1 MNELEQI
8 VQQMLDE
15 GQPEE
20 NINAV
25 IAEYQKSNPDS
36 NEGKTNAVVEETV
49 PAAAEKPVDMGL
61 QSESGSLES
70 QTPSTFVESELEKDF
85 KVGFTSYEEA
95 NNIKEDQVP
104 REDIYNIVRETLGD
118 DLDGIEQNIN
128 MAFNGDQYIQKDFLQ
143 KVLTLK
149 TPEIEEKKI
158 ELTKKYNLSEED
170 ELQKA
175 NEELYSFQNDL
186 IETAKATSNSY
197 KNWTNTYREAYN
209 NVVNE
214 IIQRKELKAE
224 EDLKEANEADVKIQI
239 DNFFSNLRPL
249 QAILPESMQ
258 RGFAKLGPMMGQAW
272 ESGFPVRGAL
282 NQFDEAV
289 TFANKANSIKNGG
302 YTTRKDGTIDVIN
315 IAGGINN
322 YKDINAAVADFNLKS
337 QEKLQKGAE
346 RFVASE
352 KYQKEIEKFGASPTV
367 LDGITGA
374 EFGEIVATQAG
385 QMGIAFFTV
394 GTGIYGQ
401 EAGQIL
407 MDVVSEKAKEKYPD
421 YEEKTPEERQKIILE
436 IASNGEIDF
445 SQIEKSGAAI
455 ATADFAAS
463 AFGLG
468 KAAARPIGSL
478 FRNLAQKNFKGA
490 LKAAKGDVRKVATA
504 TLFEIP
510 TEMSQSGIS
519 MVEVESQL
527 GRDKYLDGRKIFDI
541 EQLKEAGAQAFV
553 ASGPLI
559 GTGRVAN
566 RGIRHINRK
575 VGLFGAG
582 KMSLDVKEHE
592 DAIKILYENG
602 SISKTQRDNELTA
615 LYEAENLAEND
626 RLVKDLEPEARS
638 KMFDLVVEQKILE
651 NKNKEII
658 NPLFQSD
665 LSTVYGKGQVEK
677 NKEKI
682 KELQNERK
690 KILALQTRLFM
701 GDKLRQWF
709 NSNPDKTNGF
719 QYLSFNTTKE
729 AKEYLEAKGVDIT
742 QENIAGLLDG
752 KVYGTTI
759 PKIKTIIDV
768 KETAGKGELGVG
780 ANVVHH
786 EGLHAI
792 GQTLSDE
799 NFIKLSKEV
808 GLTLQKSND
817 PILTAIG
824 IEAQRRVDRD
834 YSESSPREQA
844 EEFFASISDYMRVY
858 EINEEDVPTA
868 SNFSKLGAFFAK
880 ILQVEDLNTDLTD
893 LESGAEVLAF
903 LRKYN
908 SFNGTPRLNLPSIT
922 PKRATEIAEED
933 KKTKAQKAN
942 ASKIVENI
950 VFEEGSINQQFQEY
964 DYDGSKNNAPESFQA
979 EAAMAY
985 EPLAQAVVDRMSKI
999 GIGKAGSKE
1008 QNQFIIDYLSDSQNR
1023 EDIASD
1029 LVFGTDRNKASS
1041 LLGLAKTFDPE
1052 IGSFGGYAKGFLGAR
1067 AIRVLDERLGGQ
1079 VTQGAQTLD
1088 APESKE
1094 IISETKEVRDDIRSV
1109 AEKLGLPKEIL
1120 NKANKLAELA
1130 SVKADKTLESKN
1142 VSDLKKINARNK
1154 AFNDLFGKQL
1164 FSDIANEL
1172 GKNTK
1177 NSTDFSIYLNKN
1189 FQTLSDVALA
1199 NIDFQKGSGPAA
1211 LWNIDNPPSK
1221 EEFVDYYE
1229 AKDEKAS
1236 TRADR
1241 KKSLNNAIARSLANE
1256 ARIEFAKND
1265 PATAQAFKEKHGVVL
1280 ASKIVKPEDIRLQT
1294 LAGIPNFKEQSGMP
1308 AMNVWK
1314 GLNAETNIGFDLSTE
1329 GGRER
1334 AISAMET
1341 ALTKGKVP
1349 INAFNTAEIII
1360 NSSPRFF
1367 VQQEKEYQNAKDN
1380 FGKNDKRTIQADKER
1395 KKVKNAFIKDMNTML
1410 NKVKQNG
1417 EAVYLTE
1424 AAKDWTKNKYAFSTL
1439 GKTLDKIADSFVNG
1453 KVNENNLANLS
1464 MFEQTMKPLYNLVSE
1479 DPKMVNLVMMLT
1491 NTSNG
1496 GSNLWFRQGAEV
1508 VGYSKFLLPGKEGKR
1523 GIEWEHAMQANNARL
1538 FLLNSA
1544 INKVPWNTAY
1554 PAVKRNYKVI
1564 ALDKSL
1570 DDILKASKRGNAM
1583 GEGWNVYTS
1592 HWTERYFHPDVFIQG
1607 GIDPTSII
1615 DISGQTMADKYKIDA
1630 AGKSTRVMASK
1641 VLDKEFNDILQEV
1654 KGVKSEARYSEDR
1667 AKLLGKNKGRFKF
1680 FVPYSAEDFVGLIY
1694 PTLGKG
1700 KIGDKNFQ
1708 WYKKNLLTPYA
1719 VAINQFEAA
1728 KVNTL
1733 KEWRQL
1739 KKQIKKSPKSLKK
1752 QAVRGF
1758 TNEQALRIFLWNE
1771 QNVVPETTSKTDTK
1785 ALVNYVKNSPELL
1798 EFANSIKSLL
1808 NGNPYPAPESDWLA
1822 GNLTIDLINNINTVS
1837 RSEFLKDW
1845 QENVDTVYSKENLNK
1860 LQAIFGDKYV
1870 EALENILH
1878 RMKTGRNR
1886 IGGNRLEQEFLGWV
1900 NDSVGTIM
1908 FFNTRS
1914 ALLQTISSVNFI
1926 NFSDNNPLMAGK
1938 AFANQ
1943 PQFWKDFATL
1953 MNSDFLKARRSGLKN
1968 DVNADEIANAA
1979 STSKN
1984 RIKGALSGLLKAGF
1998 LPTQIADNF
2007 AIAIGGASFYR
2018 NRINSYKKKGFS
2030 EQEAI
2035 SKALIEFQEIAEES
2049 QQSSRPDRVSMQQA
2063 SGLGRVI
2070 LAFANTPMQYT
2081 RLVKKASLDLYNGR
2095 GDWKTN
2101 LSKII
2106 YYGAVQNIIF
2116 TALQQALFASLFDD
2130 DVIDNEEEEDAIQTI
2145 ANSTADM
2152 FLRGSG
2158 VYGAGAAAI
2167 KNLIIEAV
2175 EQYKSKTPNYVDV
2188 GLEALSLSPPIDR
2201 KISNLRNAGRAFT
2214 YKDNL
2219 KDIKSKGISIDNPA
2233 ALALGQVL
2241 SAVANV
2247 PADRAILKARNI
2259 KMSLDQELETWQRIS
2274 LALGYSDYNLDIEK
2288 DDQVQRSKEF
2298 QSFMKNL
2305 KKSNPDAYKRIIE
2318 ARKKSPTKKLAK
2330 GVAGQAN
2337 RDGTIEIDPNL
2348 SPVEKAKTI
2357 AHEKQHVKD
2366 IKSGMLDYD
2375 DNFVYWK
2382 GKKYKRKNGK
2392 ILYNGKYYKEG
2403 DPRLPW
2409 EKRAYN
2415 AEPTTKQAKKLY
2427 A

>member
-1 MNELEQI
+1 
-8 VQQMLDE
+8 
-15 GQPEE
+15 
-20 NINAV
+20 
-25 IAEYQKSNPDS
+25 
-36 NEGKTNAVVEETV
+36 VVEETV
-49 PAAAEKPVDMGL
+49 PAAAEKPVDTDL

-70 QTPSTFVESELEKDF
+70 QTPSTFPESELEKDF
-85 KVGFTSYEEA
+85 KVGFTSYEDS

-118 DLDGIEQNIN
+118 DLEGIEQNIN
-128 MAFNGDQYIQKDFLQ
+128 MAFAGDQYIQKDFLQ

-158 ELTKKYNLSEED
+158 ELTEKYNLSEED

-186 IETAKATSNSY
+186 IEAAKATSNSY
-197 KNWTNTYREAYN
+197 KNWTNTYKEAYGD
-209 NVVNE
+209 VVNE
-214 IIQRKELKAE
+214 IIQGKELKAE
-224 EDLKEANEADVKIQI
+224 EDLKEANEAEVKIEI
-239 DNFFSNLRPL
+239 DNFFSKLRPL
-249 QAILPESMQ
+249 QAVLPESME
-258 RGFAKLGPMMGQAW
+258 RGVAKLGPMMGQAW
-272 ESGFPVRGAL
+272 ELGFPVRGAL
-282 NQFDEAV
+282 NQFDEFV
-289 TFANKANSIKNGG
+289 TFANKANSIKEGG
-302 YTTRKDGTIDVIN
+302 YTTRKDGTIDVVN
-315 IAGGINN
+315 ISGGINN
-322 YKDINAAVADFNLKS
+322 YKNIDAAVADFNLKS
-337 QEKLQKGAE
+337 QEKLQKGVE

-352 KYQKEIEKFGASPTV
+352 KYQKEIEKFGASPTI
-367 LDGITGA
+367 LDGINGA
-374 EFGEIVATQAG
+374 EFGEILGTQAG
-385 QMGIAFFTV
+385 QMAIAAFSL

-407 MDVVSEKAKEKYPD
+407 LDVISEKTKEKYPD
-421 YEEKTPEERQKIILE
+421 YEEKTPEEKQKIILE

-445 SQIEKSGAAI
+445 SQIENTGAAI
-455 ATADFAAS
+455 ATADFAATV
-463 AFGLG
+463 FGISTAG
-468 KAAARPIGSL
+468 AKPIGSL

-490 LKAAKGDVRKVATA
+490 LKAAKGDIGKVVTA
-504 TLFEIP
+504 ALFEVP
-510 TEMSQSGIS
+510 TEMSQEGIA

-541 EQLKEAGAQAFV
+541 EQLKEAGAQALV
-553 ASGPLI
+553 SSAPLI
-559 GTGRVAN
+559 STGRVAN

-665 LSTVYGKGQVEK
+665 LSTVYGKGQVEE

-768 KETAGKGELGVG
+768 KETLANPKNDLAVG
-780 ANVVHH
+780 ANIVHH

-799 NFIKLSKEV
+799 NFIKLSKEL

-817 PILTAIG
+817 PILTSIG
-824 IEAQRRVDRD
+824 IKSQERVDRD

-844 EEFFASISDYMRVY
+844 EEFFASVSDYMRVY
-858 EINEEDVPTA
+858 EIKKEDVPTA
-868 SNFSKLGAFFAK
+868 SSFSKLGAFFAK
-880 ILQVEDLNTDLTD
+880 ILQVEDLDTDLTD
-893 LESGAEVLAF
+893 LQGGAEVLAF

-1120 NKANKLAELA
+1120 NKTNKLAELA

-1142 VSDLKKINARNK
+1142 VSDLKKINARNN
-1154 AFNDLFGKQL
+1154 AFNDLFSKQL

-1177 NSTDFSIYLNKN
+1177 NSTDFSVYLNKN
-1189 FQTLSDVALA
+1189 FQTLSDIALA
-1199 NIDFQKGSGPAA
+1199 NIEFQKGSGPAA

-1229 AKDEKAS
+1229 AKDEKTS

-1265 PATAQAFKEKHGVVL
+1265 PSTAQAFKEKHGVVL
-1280 ASKIVKPEDIRLQT
+1280 ASKIVIPENAPQELNYKDI
-1294 LAGIPNFKEQSGMP
+1294 K
-1308 AMNVWK
+1308 
-1314 GLNAETNIGFDLSTE
+1314 
-1329 GGRER
+1329 
-1334 AISAMET
+1334 
-1341 ALTKGKVP
+1341 ALL
-1349 INAFNTAEIII
+1349 E
-1360 NSSPRFF
+1360 
-1367 VQQEKEYQNAKDN
+1367 
-1380 FGKNDKRTIQADKER
+1380 DKEITYDYLLNTTGSIDEFFADMQPILNNIPADMVTKALLRPTPRIFKKGIGDVKGR
-1395 KKVKNAFIKDMNTML
+1395 KSKDSKEVAYYNKINNYYNKKLDAAIKE
-1410 NKVKQNG
+1410 VKQKNKNKLEG
-1417 EAVYLTE
+1417 PAAGYVTRAFEKMGLTE
-1424 AAKDWTKNKYAFSTL
+1424 AEIAKNWDNGYIQKENEKN
-1439 GKTLDKIADSFVNG
+1439 IAMH
-1453 KVNENNLANLS
+1453 KQMWE
-1464 MFEQTMKPLYNLVSE
+1464 PLYNAIIDS
-1479 DPKMVNLVMMLT
+1479 PKNARAIGWLMMR
-1491 NTSNG
+1491 TSDAGATHWHRMG
-1496 GSNLWFRQGAEV
+1496 GEM
-1508 VGYSKFLLPGKEGKR
+1508 VGYSTNPIGNKKGLY
-1523 GIEWEHAMQANNARL
+1523 IYEHAMQAKNAYL
-1538 FLLNSA
+1538 FLIDSA
-1544 INKVPWNTAY
+1544 LNKVPFESAY
-1554 PAVKRNYKVI
+1554 NAMSNNYKVI
-1564 ALDKSL
+1564 ALDRFQDNKLTSA
-1570 DDILKASKRGNAM
+1570 KY
-1583 GEGWNVYTS
+1583 GELMPKGWNVYTGS
-1592 HWTERYFHPDVFIQG
+1592 WTERYFNPQVAIFDG
-1607 GIDPTSII
+1607 GIPTESIVNFV
-1615 DISGQTMADKYKIDA
+1615 GQTMADKYKIDA
-1630 AGKSTRVMASK
+1630 AGKSTRAMASK

-1667 AKLLGKNKGRFKF
+1667 AKMLGKNKGRFKF

-1700 KIGDKNFQ
+1700 KIGDKNFE

-1771 QNVVPETTSKTDTK
+1771 QNVVPETTSKRDTK
-1785 ALVNYVKNSPELL
+1785 ALVNYVENSPELL

-1900 NDSVGTIM
+1900 NDS
-1908 FFNTRS
+1908 
-1914 ALLQTISSVNFI
+1914 
-1926 NFSDNNPLMAGK
+1926 
-1938 AFANQ
+1938 
-1943 PQFWKDFATL
+1943 
-1953 MNSDFLKARRSGLKN
+1953 
-1968 DVNADEIANAA
+1968 
-1979 STSKN
+1979 
-1984 RIKGALSGLLKAGF
+1984 
-1998 LPTQIADNF
+1998 
-2007 AIAIGGASFYR
+2007 
-2018 NRINSYKKKGFS
+2018 
-2030 EQEAI
+2030 
-2035 SKALIEFQEIAEES
+2035 
-2049 QQSSRPDRVSMQQA
+2049 
-2063 SGLGRVI
+2063 
-2070 LAFANTPMQYT
+2070 
-2081 RLVKKASLDLYNGR
+2081 
-2095 GDWKTN
+2095 
-2101 LSKII
+2101 
-2106 YYGAVQNIIF
+2106 
-2116 TALQQALFASLFDD
+2116 
-2130 DVIDNEEEEDAIQTI
+2130 
-2145 ANSTADM
+2145 
-2152 FLRGSG
+2152 
-2158 VYGAGAAAI
+2158 
-2167 KNLIIEAV
+2167 
-2175 EQYKSKTPNYVDV
+2175 
-2188 GLEALSLSPPIDR
+2188 
-2201 KISNLRNAGRAFT
+2201 
-2214 YKDNL
+2214 
-2219 KDIKSKGISIDNPA
+2219 
-2233 ALALGQVL
+2233 
-2241 SAVANV
+2241 
-2247 PADRAILKARNI
+2247 
-2259 KMSLDQELETWQRIS
+2259 
-2274 LALGYSDYNLDIEK
+2274 
-2288 DDQVQRSKEF
+2288 
-2298 QSFMKNL
+2298 
-2305 KKSNPDAYKRIIE
+2305 
-2318 ARKKSPTKKLAK
+2318 
-2330 GVAGQAN
+2330 
-2337 RDGTIEIDPNL
+2337 
-2348 SPVEKAKTI
+2348 
-2357 AHEKQHVKD
+2357 
-2366 IKSGMLDYD
+2366 
-2375 DNFVYWK
+2375 
-2382 GKKYKRKNGK
+2382 
-2392 ILYNGKYYKEG
+2392 
-2403 DPRLPW
+2403 
-2409 EKRAYN
+2409 
-2415 AEPTTKQAKKLY
+2415 
-2427 A
+2427 